1 MMDAPHGGDIYAY
14 DRDLLDFSV
23 NLNPLGMPDRVL
35 RAIREHA
42 EEYDR
47 YPDPH
52 CRALRRALS
61 VRESAPEK
69 WLVFGNGA
77 ADLIVRLC
85 MVLKPKRALLPAPT
99 FSEYEKA
106 VRLAGGEVRRFFLRQ
121 EAGYQVTADYADAVQ
136 PGDSVVFLCNPNNPT
151 GALAE
156 PGTVEAL
163 LSACGQVGAVL
174 VVDECFLPFTDGRSC
189 QSWLRA
195 YPNLMVLRAFTKLYA
210 MAGLR
215 LGYGICGDPGLMDR
229 LESVRQPWTVSALA
243 QEAGLAALKETD
255 YVERTREL
263 VRAQR
268 QVLKDGLARL
278 GLAVWDSQ
286 ANYLFFRGPE
296 GLKERLAARK
306 VLIRSCANYPGLD
319 GRYYRICVGTEENNR
334 RFLRELEAALEGK
347 G

>member
-35 RAIREHA
+35 RAVREHA

-61 VRESAPEK
+61 VRESVPEK

-136 PGDSVVFLCNPNNPT
+136 LGDSVVFLCNPNNPT

-215 LGYGICGDPGLMDR
+215 LGYLMCADEDLAGR
-229 LESVRQPWTVSALA
+229 IGAWGQSWSVSAPA
-243 QEAGLAALKETD
+243 QVAGLAAVSEEGWP
-255 YVERTREL
+255 ERTRRFLRMERPWMTDAL
-263 VRAQR
+263 GALGFFVYPSHSNFLLFQARPDLWDRAM
-268 QVLKDGLARL
+268 AL
-278 GLAVWDSQ
+278 GVMLRPCS
-286 ANYLFFRGPE
+286 NF
-296 GLKERLAARK
+296 
-306 VLIRSCANYPGLD
+306 PGLD
-319 GRYYRICVGTEENNR
+319 GSYFRIGLKKRVQNEMLLQVLKEIG
-334 RFLRELEAALEGK
+334 G
-347 G
+347 

>member
-61 VRESAPEK
+61 VRESVPEK

-189 QSWLRA
+189 QSRLRA

-215 LGYGICGDPGLMDR
+215 LGYLMCADEDLAGR
-229 LESVRQPWTVSALA
+229 IGAWGQSWSVSAPA
-243 QEAGLAALKETD
+243 QVAGLAAVSEEGWP
-255 YVERTREL
+255 ERTRRFLRMERPWMTDAL
-263 VRAQR
+263 GALGFFVYPSHSNFLLFQARPDLWDRAM
-268 QVLKDGLARL
+268 ARGVML
-278 GLAVWDSQ
+278 RPCS
-286 ANYLFFRGPE
+286 NF
-296 GLKERLAARK
+296 
-306 VLIRSCANYPGLD
+306 PGLD
-319 GRYYRICVGTEENNR
+319 GSVFNTRCFC
-334 RFLRELEAALEGK
+334 RF
-347 G
+347 

>member
-85 MVLKPKRALLPAPT
+85 MVLKPKRALLPAPP

-215 LGYGICGDPGLMDR
+215 LGYLMCADEDLAGR
-229 LESVRQPWTVSALA
+229 IGAWGQSWSVSAPA
-243 QEAGLAALKETD
+243 QVAGLAAVSEEGWP
-255 YVERTREL
+255 ERTRRFLRMERPWMTDAL
-263 VRAQR
+263 GALGFFVYPSHSNFLLFQARPDLWDRAM
-268 QVLKDGLARL
+268 ARGVML
-278 GLAVWDSQ
+278 RPCS
-286 ANYLFFRGPE
+286 NF
-296 GLKERLAARK
+296 
-306 VLIRSCANYPGLD
+306 PGLD
-319 GRYYRICVGTEENNR
+319 GSYFRIGLKKRVQNEMLLQVLKEIG
-334 RFLRELEAALEGK
+334 G
-347 G
+347 

>member
-23 NLNPLGMPDRVL
+23 NLNPLGMPDCVL

-61 VRESAPEK
+61 VRESVPEK

-189 QSWLRA
+189 QSRLRA

-215 LGYGICGDPGLMDR
+215 LGYLMCADEDLAGR
-229 LESVRQPWTVSALA
+229 IGAWGQSWSVSAPA
-243 QEAGLAALKETD
+243 QVAGLAAVSEEGWP
-255 YVERTREL
+255 ERTRRFLRMERPWMTDAL
-263 VRAQR
+263 GALGFFVYPSHSNFLLFQARPDLWDRAM
-268 QVLKDGLARL
+268 ARGVML
-278 GLAVWDSQ
+278 RPCS
-286 ANYLFFRGPE
+286 NF
-296 GLKERLAARK
+296 
-306 VLIRSCANYPGLD
+306 PGLD
-319 GRYYRICVGTEENNR
+319 GSYFRIGLKKRVQNEMLLQVLKEIG
-334 RFLRELEAALEGK
+334 G
-347 G
+347 

>member
-61 VRESAPEK
+61 VRESVPEK

-189 QSWLRA
+189 QSRLRA

-215 LGYGICGDPGLMDR
+215 LGYLMCADEDLAGR
-229 LESVRQPWTVSALA
+229 IGAWGQSWSVSAPA
-243 QEAGLAALKETD
+243 QVAGLAAVSEEGWP
-255 YVERTREL
+255 ERTRRFLRME
-263 VRAQR
+263 RPWMTDA
-268 QVLKDGLARL
+268 L
-278 GLAVWDSQ
+278 GALGFFVYPSHS
-286 ANYLFFRGPE
+286 NFLFFQARPDLWDRAMARGVMLRPC
-296 GLKERLAARK
+296 
-306 VLIRSCANYPGLD
+306 SNFPGLD
-319 GRYYRICVGTEENNR
+319 GSYFRIGLKKRVQNEMLLQVLKEIG
-334 RFLRELEAALEGK
+334 G
-347 G
+347 

>member
-61 VRESAPEK
+61 VRESMPEK

-189 QSWLRA
+189 QSRLRA

-215 LGYGICGDPGLMDR
+215 LGYLMCADEDLAGR
-229 LESVRQPWTVSALA
+229 IGAWGQSWSVSAPA
-243 QEAGLAALKETD
+243 QVAGLAAVSEEGWP
-255 YVERTREL
+255 ERTRRFLRMERPWMTDAL
-263 VRAQR
+263 GALGFFVYPSHSNFLLFQARPDLWDRAM
-268 QVLKDGLARL
+268 ARGVML
-278 GLAVWDSQ
+278 RPCS
-286 ANYLFFRGPE
+286 NF
-296 GLKERLAARK
+296 
-306 VLIRSCANYPGLD
+306 PGLD
-319 GRYYRICVGTEENNR
+319 GSYFRIGLKKRVQNEMLLQVLKEIG
-334 RFLRELEAALEGK
+334 G
-347 G
+347 

>member
-35 RAIREHA
+35 RAVREHA

-136 PGDSVVFLCNPNNPT
+136 PGDSVVILCNPNNPT

-189 QSWLRA
+189 QSRLRA

-215 LGYGICGDPGLMDR
+215 LGYLMCADEDLAGR
-229 LESVRQPWTVSALA
+229 IGAWGQSWSVSAPA
-243 QEAGLAALKETD
+243 QVAGLAAVSEEGWP
-255 YVERTREL
+255 ERTRRFLRMERPWMTDAL
-263 VRAQR
+263 GALGFFVYPSHSNFLLFQARPDLWDRAM
-268 QVLKDGLARL
+268 ARGVML
-278 GLAVWDSQ
+278 RPCS
-286 ANYLFFRGPE
+286 NF
-296 GLKERLAARK
+296 
-306 VLIRSCANYPGLD
+306 PGLD
-319 GRYYRICVGTEENNR
+319 GSYFRIGLKKRVQNEMLLQVLKEIG
-334 RFLRELEAALEGK
+334 G
-347 G
+347 

>member
-61 VRESAPEK
+61 VRESVPEK

-121 EAGYQVTADYADAVQ
+121 EVGYQVTADYADAVQ

-189 QSWLRA
+189 QSRLRA

-215 LGYGICGDPGLMDR
+215 LGYLMCADEDLAGR
-229 LESVRQPWTVSALA
+229 IGAWGQSWSVSAPA
-243 QEAGLAALKETD
+243 QVAGLAAVSEEGWP
-255 YVERTREL
+255 ERTRRFLRMERPWMTDAL
-263 VRAQR
+263 GALGFFVYPSHSNFLLFQARPDLWDRAM
-268 QVLKDGLARL
+268 ARGVML
-278 GLAVWDSQ
+278 RPCS
-286 ANYLFFRGPE
+286 NF
-296 GLKERLAARK
+296 
-306 VLIRSCANYPGLD
+306 PGLD
-319 GRYYRICVGTEENNR
+319 GSYFRIGLKKRVQNEMLLQVLKEIG
-334 RFLRELEAALEGK
+334 G
-347 G
+347 

>member
-35 RAIREHA
+35 RAVREHA

-61 VRESAPEK
+61 VRESVPEK

-121 EAGYQVTADYADAVQ
+121 EADYQVTADYADAVQ
-136 PGDSVVFLCNPNNPT
+136 LGDSVVFLCNPNNPT

-215 LGYGICGDPGLMDR
+215 LGYLMCADEDLAGR
-229 LESVRQPWTVSALA
+229 IGAWGQSWSVSAPA
-243 QEAGLAALKETD
+243 QVAGLAAVSEEGWP
-255 YVERTREL
+255 ERTRRFLRMERPWMTDAL
-263 VRAQR
+263 GALGFFVYPSHSNFLLFQARPDLWDRAM
-268 QVLKDGLARL
+268 ARGVML
-278 GLAVWDSQ
+278 RPCS
-286 ANYLFFRGPE
+286 NF
-296 GLKERLAARK
+296 
-306 VLIRSCANYPGLD
+306 PGLD
-319 GRYYRICVGTEENNR
+319 GSYFRIGLKKRVQNEMLLQVLKEIG
-334 RFLRELEAALEGK
+334 G
-347 G
+347 

>member
-61 VRESAPEK
+61 VRESVPEK

-189 QSWLRA
+189 QSRLRA

-215 LGYGICGDPGLMDR
+215 LGYLMCADEDLAGR
-229 LESVRQPWTVSALA
+229 IGAWGQSWSVSAPA
-243 QEAGLAALKETD
+243 QVAGLTAVSEEGWP
-255 YVERTREL
+255 ERTRRFLRMERPWMTDAL
-263 VRAQR
+263 GALGFFVYPSHSNFLLFQARPDLWDRAM
-268 QVLKDGLARL
+268 ARGVML
-278 GLAVWDSQ
+278 RPCS
-286 ANYLFFRGPE
+286 NF
-296 GLKERLAARK
+296 
-306 VLIRSCANYPGLD
+306 PGLD
-319 GRYYRICVGTEENNR
+319 GSYFRIGLKKRVQNEMLLQVLKEIG
-334 RFLRELEAALEGK
+334 G
-347 G
+347 

>member
-1 MMDAPHGGDIYAY
+1 MMDALHGGDIYAY

-195 YPNLMVLRAFTKLYA
+195 YPNLIVLRAFTKLYA

-215 LGYGICGDPGLMDR
+215 LGYLMCADEDLAGR
-229 LESVRQPWTVSALA
+229 IGAWGQSWSVSAPA
-243 QEAGLAALKETD
+243 QVAGLAAVSEEGWP
-255 YVERTREL
+255 ERTRRFLRMERPWMTDAL
-263 VRAQR
+263 RGLGFFVYPSHSNFLLFQARPDLWDRAM
-268 QVLKDGLARL
+268 ARGVML
-278 GLAVWDSQ
+278 RPCS
-286 ANYLFFRGPE
+286 NF
-296 GLKERLAARK
+296 
-306 VLIRSCANYPGLD
+306 PGLD
-319 GRYYRICVGTEENNR
+319 GSYFRIGLKKRVQNEMLLQVLKEIG
-334 RFLRELEAALEGK
+334 G
-347 G
+347 

>member
-61 VRESAPEK
+61 VRESVPEK

-136 PGDSVVFLCNPNNPT
+136 LGDSVVFLCNPNNPT

-215 LGYGICGDPGLMDR
+215 LGYLMCADEDLAGR
-229 LESVRQPWTVSALA
+229 IGAWGQSWSVSAPA
-243 QEAGLAALKETD
+243 QVAGLAAVSEEGWP
-255 YVERTREL
+255 ERTRRFLRMERPWMTDAL
-263 VRAQR
+263 GALGFFVYPSHSNFLLFQARPDLWDRAM
-268 QVLKDGLARL
+268 ARGVML
-278 GLAVWDSQ
+278 RPCS
-286 ANYLFFRGPE
+286 NF
-296 GLKERLAARK
+296 
-306 VLIRSCANYPGLD
+306 PGLD
-319 GRYYRICVGTEENNR
+319 GSYFRIGLKKRVQNEMLLQVLKEIG
-334 RFLRELEAALEGK
+334 G
-347 G
+347 

>member
-35 RAIREHA
+35 RAVREHA

-215 LGYGICGDPGLMDR
+215 LGYLMCADEDLAGR
-229 LESVRQPWTVSALA
+229 IGAWGQSWSVSAPA
-243 QEAGLAALKETD
+243 QVAGLAAVSEEGWP
-255 YVERTREL
+255 ERTRRFLRMERPWMTDAL
-263 VRAQR
+263 GALGFFVYPSHSNFLLFQARPDLWDRAM
-268 QVLKDGLARL
+268 ARGVML
-278 GLAVWDSQ
+278 RPCS
-286 ANYLFFRGPE
+286 NF
-296 GLKERLAARK
+296 
-306 VLIRSCANYPGLD
+306 PGLD
-319 GRYYRICVGTEENNR
+319 GSYFRIGLKKRVQNEMLLQVLKEIG
-334 RFLRELEAALEGK
+334 G
-347 G
+347 

>member
-35 RAIREHA
+35 RAVREHA

-61 VRESAPEK
+61 VRESVPEK

-136 PGDSVVFLCNPNNPT
+136 LGDSVVFLCNPNNPT

-215 LGYGICGDPGLMDR
+215 LGYLMCADEDLAGR
-229 LESVRQPWTVSALA
+229 IGAWGQSWSVSAPA
-243 QEAGLAALKETD
+243 QVAGLAAVSEEGWP
-255 YVERTREL
+255 ERTRRFLRMERPWMTDAL
-263 VRAQR
+263 GAVGFFVYPSHSNFLLFQARPDLWDRAM
-268 QVLKDGLARL
+268 ARGVML
-278 GLAVWDSQ
+278 RPCS
-286 ANYLFFRGPE
+286 NF
-296 GLKERLAARK
+296 
-306 VLIRSCANYPGLD
+306 PGLD
-319 GRYYRICVGTEENNR
+319 GSYFRIGLKKRVQNEMLLQVLKEIG
-334 RFLRELEAALEGK
+334 G
-347 G
+347 

>member
-35 RAIREHA
+35 QAVREHA

-61 VRESAPEK
+61 VRESVPEK

-189 QSWLRA
+189 QSRLRA

-215 LGYGICGDPGLMDR
+215 LGYLMCADEDLAGR
-229 LESVRQPWTVSALA
+229 IGAWGQSWSVSAPA
-243 QEAGLAALKETD
+243 QVAGLAAVSEEGWP
-255 YVERTREL
+255 ERTRRFLRMERPWMTDAL
-263 VRAQR
+263 GALGFFVYPSHSNFLLFQARPDLWDRAM
-268 QVLKDGLARL
+268 ARGVML
-278 GLAVWDSQ
+278 RPCS
-286 ANYLFFRGPE
+286 NF
-296 GLKERLAARK
+296 
-306 VLIRSCANYPGLD
+306 PGLD
-319 GRYYRICVGTEENNR
+319 GSYFRIGLKKRVQNEMLLQVLKEIG
-334 RFLRELEAALEGK
+334 G
-347 G
+347 

>member
-136 PGDSVVFLCNPNNPT
+136 PGDSVVILCNPNNPT

-215 LGYGICGDPGLMDR
+215 LGYLMCADEDLAGR
-229 LESVRQPWTVSALA
+229 IGAWGQSWSVSAPA
-243 QEAGLAALKETD
+243 QVAGLAAVSEEGWP
-255 YVERTREL
+255 ERTRRFLRMERPWMTDAL
-263 VRAQR
+263 GALGFFVYPSHSNFLLFQARPDLWDRAM
-268 QVLKDGLARL
+268 ARGVML
-278 GLAVWDSQ
+278 RPCS
-286 ANYLFFRGPE
+286 NF
-296 GLKERLAARK
+296 
-306 VLIRSCANYPGLD
+306 PGLD
-319 GRYYRICVGTEENNR
+319 GSYFRIGLKKRVQNEMLLQVLKEIG
-334 RFLRELEAALEGK
+334 G
-347 G
+347 

>member
-61 VRESAPEK
+61 VRESVPEK

-174 VVDECFLPFTDGRSC
+174 VVDECFLPFTDGRSG
-189 QSWLRA
+189 QRRLRA
-195 YPNLMVLRAFTKLYA
+195 SPNRLVLRAFTQLYA

-215 LGYGICGDPGLMDR
+215 LGYLMCADEDLAGR
-229 LESVRQPWTVSALA
+229 IGAWGQSWSVSAPA
-243 QEAGLAALKETD
+243 QVAGLAAVSEEGWP
-255 YVERTREL
+255 ERTRRFLRMERPWMTDAL
-263 VRAQR
+263 GALGFFVYPSHSNFLLFQARPDLWDRAM
-268 QVLKDGLARL
+268 ARGVML
-278 GLAVWDSQ
+278 RPCS
-286 ANYLFFRGPE
+286 NF
-296 GLKERLAARK
+296 
-306 VLIRSCANYPGLD
+306 PGLD
-319 GRYYRICVGTEENNR
+319 GSYFRIGLKKRVQNEMLLQVLKEIG
-334 RFLRELEAALEGK
+334 G
-347 G
+347 

>member
-189 QSWLRA
+189 QSRLRA

-215 LGYGICGDPGLMDR
+215 LGYLMCADEDLAGR
-229 LESVRQPWTVSALA
+229 IGAWGQSWSVSAPA
-243 QEAGLAALKETD
+243 QVAGLAAVSEEGWP
-255 YVERTREL
+255 ERTRRFLRMERPWMTDAL
-263 VRAQR
+263 GALGFFVYPSHSNFLLFQARPDLWDRAM
-268 QVLKDGLARL
+268 ARGVML
-278 GLAVWDSQ
+278 RPCS
-286 ANYLFFRGPE
+286 NF
-296 GLKERLAARK
+296 
-306 VLIRSCANYPGLD
+306 PGLD
-319 GRYYRICVGTEENNR
+319 GSYFRIGLKKRVQNEMLLQVLKEIG
-334 RFLRELEAALEGK
+334 G
-347 G
+347 

>member
-195 YPNLMVLRAFTKLYA
+195 YPNLIVLRAFTKLYA

-215 LGYGICGDPGLMDR
+215 LGYLMCADEDLAGR
-229 LESVRQPWTVSALA
+229 IGAWGQSWSVSAPA
-243 QEAGLAALKETD
+243 QVAGLAAVSEEGWP
-255 YVERTREL
+255 ERTRRFLRMERPWMTDAL
-263 VRAQR
+263 GALGFFVYPSHSNFLLFQARPDLWDRAM
-268 QVLKDGLARL
+268 ARGVML
-278 GLAVWDSQ
+278 RPCS
-286 ANYLFFRGPE
+286 NF
-296 GLKERLAARK
+296 
-306 VLIRSCANYPGLD
+306 PGLD
-319 GRYYRICVGTEENNR
+319 GSYFRIGLKKRVKNEMLLQVLKEIG
-334 RFLRELEAALEGK
+334 G
-347 G
+347 

>member
-61 VRESAPEK
+61 VRESVPEK

-136 PGDSVVFLCNPNNPT
+136 LGDSVVFLCNPNNPT

-189 QSWLRA
+189 QSRLRA

-215 LGYGICGDPGLMDR
+215 LGYLMCADEDLAGR
-229 LESVRQPWTVSALA
+229 IGAWGQSWSVSAPA
-243 QEAGLAALKETD
+243 QVAGLAAVSEEGWP
-255 YVERTREL
+255 ERTRRFLRMERPWMTDAL
-263 VRAQR
+263 GALGFFVYPSHSNFLLFQARPDLWDRAM
-268 QVLKDGLARL
+268 ARGVML
-278 GLAVWDSQ
+278 RPCS
-286 ANYLFFRGPE
+286 NF
-296 GLKERLAARK
+296 
-306 VLIRSCANYPGLD
+306 PGLD
-319 GRYYRICVGTEENNR
+319 GSYFRIGLKKRVQNEMLLQVLKEIG
-334 RFLRELEAALEGK
+334 G
-347 G
+347 

>member
-35 RAIREHA
+35 RAVREHA

-61 VRESAPEK
+61 VRESVPEK

-136 PGDSVVFLCNPNNPT
+136 LGDSVVFLCNPNNPT

-215 LGYGICGDPGLMDR
+215 LGYLMCADEDLAGR
-229 LESVRQPWTVSALA
+229 IGAWGQSWSVSAPA
-243 QEAGLAALKETD
+243 QVAGLAAVSEEGWP
-255 YVERTREL
+255 ERTRRFLRMERPWMTDAL
-263 VRAQR
+263 GALGFFVYPSHSNFLLFQARPDLWDRAM
-268 QVLKDGLARL
+268 ARGVML
-278 GLAVWDSQ
+278 RPCS
-286 ANYLFFRGPE
+286 NF
-296 GLKERLAARK
+296 
-306 VLIRSCANYPGLD
+306 PGLD
-319 GRYYRICVGTEENNR
+319 GSYFRIGLKKRVQNEMLLQVLKEIGR
-334 RFLRELEAALEGK
+334 
-347 G
+347 

>member
-35 RAIREHA
+35 RAVREHA

-61 VRESAPEK
+61 VRESVPEK

-215 LGYGICGDPGLMDR
+215 LGYLMCADEDLAGR
-229 LESVRQPWTVSALA
+229 IGAWGQSWSVSAPA
-243 QEAGLAALKETD
+243 QVAGLAAVSEEGWP
-255 YVERTREL
+255 ERTRRFLRMERPWMTDAL
-263 VRAQR
+263 GALGFFVYPSHSNFLLFQARPDLWDRAM
-268 QVLKDGLARL
+268 ARGVML
-278 GLAVWDSQ
+278 RPCS
-286 ANYLFFRGPE
+286 NF
-296 GLKERLAARK
+296 
-306 VLIRSCANYPGLD
+306 PGLD
-319 GRYYRICVGTEENNR
+319 GSYFRIGLKKRVQNEMLLQVLKEIG
-334 RFLRELEAALEGK
+334 G
-347 G
+347 

>member
-195 YPNLMVLRAFTKLYA
+195 YPNLIVLRAFTKLYA

-215 LGYGICGDPGLMDR
+215 LGYLMCADEDLAGR
-229 LESVRQPWTVSALA
+229 IGAWGQSWSVSAPA
-243 QEAGLAALKETD
+243 QVAGLAAVSEEGWP
-255 YVERTREL
+255 ERT
-263 VRAQR
+263 
-268 QVLKDGLARL
+268 
-278 GLAVWDSQ
+278 
-286 ANYLFFRGPE
+286 
-296 GLKERLAARK
+296 
-306 VLIRSCANYPGLD
+306 
-319 GRYYRICVGTEENNR
+319 R
-334 RFLRELEAALEGK
+334 RFLRMERPWMTDALGALGFFVYPSHSNFLLFQARPDLWDRAMARGVMLRPCSNFLGLDGSYFRIGLKKRVQNEMLLQVLKEIG

>member
-189 QSWLRA
+189 QSRLRA
-195 YPNLMVLRAFTKLYA
+195 YPNLIVLRAFTKLYA

-215 LGYGICGDPGLMDR
+215 LGYLMCADEDLAGR
-229 LESVRQPWTVSALA
+229 IGAWGQSWSVSAPA
-243 QEAGLAALKETD
+243 QVAGLAAVSEEGWP
-255 YVERTREL
+255 ERTRRFLRMERPWMTDAL
-263 VRAQR
+263 GALGFFVYPSHSNFLLFQARPDLWDRAM
-268 QVLKDGLARL
+268 ARGVML
-278 GLAVWDSQ
+278 RPCS
-286 ANYLFFRGPE
+286 NF
-296 GLKERLAARK
+296 
-306 VLIRSCANYPGLD
+306 PGLD
-319 GRYYRICVGTEENNR
+319 GSYFRIGLKKRVQNEMLLQVLKEIG
-334 RFLRELEAALEGK
+334 G
-347 G
+347 

>member
-35 RAIREHA
+35 RAVREHA

-61 VRESAPEK
+61 VRESVPEK

-136 PGDSVVFLCNPNNPT
+136 LGDSVVFLCNPNNPT

-215 LGYGICGDPGLMDR
+215 LGYLMCADEDLAGR
-229 LESVRQPWTVSALA
+229 IGAWGQSWSVSAPA
-243 QEAGLAALKETD
+243 QVAGLAAVSEEGWP
-255 YVERTREL
+255 ERTRRFLRMERPWMTDAL
-263 VRAQR
+263 GALGFFVYPSHSNFLLFQARPDLWDRAM
-268 QVLKDGLARL
+268 ARGVML
-278 GLAVWDSQ
+278 RPCS
-286 ANYLFFRGPE
+286 NF
-296 GLKERLAARK
+296 
-306 VLIRSCANYPGLD
+306 PGLD
-319 GRYYRICVGTEENNR
+319 GSYFRIGLKKRVQNEMLLQVLKEIG
-334 RFLRELEAALEGK
+334 G
-347 G
+347 

>member
-136 PGDSVVFLCNPNNPT
+136 LGDSVVFLCNPNNPT

-215 LGYGICGDPGLMDR
+215 LGYLMCADEDLAGR
-229 LESVRQPWTVSALA
+229 IGAWGQSWSVSAPA
-243 QEAGLAALKETD
+243 QVAGLAAVSEEGWP
-255 YVERTREL
+255 ERTRRFLRMERPWMTDAL
-263 VRAQR
+263 GALGFFVYPSHSNFLLFQARPDLWDRAM
-268 QVLKDGLARL
+268 ARGVML
-278 GLAVWDSQ
+278 RPCS
-286 ANYLFFRGPE
+286 NF
-296 GLKERLAARK
+296 
-306 VLIRSCANYPGLD
+306 PGLD
-319 GRYYRICVGTEENNR
+319 GSYFRIGLKKRVQNEMLLQVLKEIG
-334 RFLRELEAALEGK
+334 G
-347 G
+347 

>member
-35 RAIREHA
+35 RAVREHA

-61 VRESAPEK
+61 VRESVPEK

-136 PGDSVVFLCNPNNPT
+136 LGDSVVFLCNPNNPT

-215 LGYGICGDPGLMDR
+215 LGYLMCADEDLAGR
-229 LESVRQPWTVSALA
+229 IGAWGQSWSVSAPA
-243 QEAGLAALKETD
+243 QVAGLAAVSEEGWP
-255 YVERTREL
+255 ERTRRFLRMERPWMTDAL
-263 VRAQR
+263 GALGFFDYPSHSNFLLFQARPDLWDRAM
-268 QVLKDGLARL
+268 ARGVML
-278 GLAVWDSQ
+278 RPCS
-286 ANYLFFRGPE
+286 NF
-296 GLKERLAARK
+296 
-306 VLIRSCANYPGLD
+306 PGLD
-319 GRYYRICVGTEENNR
+319 GSYFRIGLKKRVQNEMLLQVLKEIG
-334 RFLRELEAALEGK
+334 G
-347 G
+347 

>member
-61 VRESAPEK
+61 VRESVPEK

-189 QSWLRA
+189 QSRLRA

-215 LGYGICGDPGLMDR
+215 LGYLMCADEDLAGRIGAWGL
-229 LESVRQPWTVSALA
+229 SAPA
-243 QEAGLAALKETD
+243 QVAGLAAVSEEGWP
-255 YVERTREL
+255 ERTRRFLRMERPWMTDAL
-263 VRAQR
+263 GALGFFVYPSHSNFLLFQARPDLWDRAM
-268 QVLKDGLARL
+268 ARGVML
-278 GLAVWDSQ
+278 RPCS
-286 ANYLFFRGPE
+286 NF
-296 GLKERLAARK
+296 
-306 VLIRSCANYPGLD
+306 PGLD
-319 GRYYRICVGTEENNR
+319 GSYFRIGLKKRVQNEMLLQVLKEIG
-334 RFLRELEAALEGK
+334 G
-347 G
+347 

>member
-121 EAGYQVTADYADAVQ
+121 EAGYQVTADYADTVQ

-215 LGYGICGDPGLMDR
+215 LGYLMCADEDLAGR
-229 LESVRQPWTVSALA
+229 IGAWGQSWSVSAPA
-243 QEAGLAALKETD
+243 QVAGLAAVSEEGWP
-255 YVERTREL
+255 ERTRRFLRMERPWMTDAL
-263 VRAQR
+263 GALGFFVYPSHSNFLLFQARPDLWDRAM
-268 QVLKDGLARL
+268 ARGVML
-278 GLAVWDSQ
+278 RPCS
-286 ANYLFFRGPE
+286 NF
-296 GLKERLAARK
+296 
-306 VLIRSCANYPGLD
+306 PGLD
-319 GRYYRICVGTEENNR
+319 GSYFRIGLKKRVQNEMLLQVLKEIG
-334 RFLRELEAALEGK
+334 G
-347 G
+347 

>member
-23 NLNPLGMPDRVL
+23 NLNPLGMPYRVL

-189 QSWLRA
+189 QSRLRA

-215 LGYGICGDPGLMDR
+215 LGYLMCADEDLAGR
-229 LESVRQPWTVSALA
+229 IGAWGQSWSVSAPA
-243 QEAGLAALKETD
+243 QVAGLAAVSEEGWP
-255 YVERTREL
+255 ERTRRFLRMERPWMTDAL
-263 VRAQR
+263 GALGFFVYPSHSNFLLFQARPDLWDRAM
-268 QVLKDGLARL
+268 ARGVML
-278 GLAVWDSQ
+278 RPCS
-286 ANYLFFRGPE
+286 NF
-296 GLKERLAARK
+296 
-306 VLIRSCANYPGLD
+306 PGLD
-319 GRYYRICVGTEENNR
+319 GSYFRIGLKKRVQNEMLLQVLKEIG
-334 RFLRELEAALEGK
+334 G
-347 G
+347 

>member
-61 VRESAPEK
+61 VRESVPEK

-189 QSWLRA
+189 QSRLRA

-215 LGYGICGDPGLMDR
+215 LGYLMCADEDLAGR
-229 LESVRQPWTVSALA
+229 IGAWGQSWSVSAPA
-243 QEAGLAALKETD
+243 QVAGLAAVSEEGWP
-255 YVERTREL
+255 ERTRRFLRMERPWMTDAL
-263 VRAQR
+263 GALGFFVYPSHSNFLLFQARPDLWDRAM
-268 QVLKDGLARL
+268 ARGVML
-278 GLAVWDSQ
+278 RPCS
-286 ANYLFFRGPE
+286 NF
-296 GLKERLAARK
+296 
-306 VLIRSCANYPGLD
+306 PGLD
-319 GRYYRICVGTEENNR
+319 GSYFRIGLKKRVQNEMLLQVLKEIG
-334 RFLRELEAALEGK
+334 G
-347 G
+347 

>member
-35 RAIREHA
+35 RAVREHA

-61 VRESAPEK
+61 VRESVPEK

-189 QSWLRA
+189 QSRLRA

-215 LGYGICGDPGLMDR
+215 LGYLMCADEDLAGR
-229 LESVRQPWTVSALA
+229 IGAWGQSWSVSAPA
-243 QEAGLAALKETD
+243 QVAGLAAVSEEGWP
-255 YVERTREL
+255 ERTRRFLRMERPWMTDAL
-263 VRAQR
+263 GALGFFVYPSHSNFLLFQARPDLWDRAM
-268 QVLKDGLARL
+268 ARGVML
-278 GLAVWDSQ
+278 RPCS
-286 ANYLFFRGPE
+286 NF
-296 GLKERLAARK
+296 
-306 VLIRSCANYPGLD
+306 PGLD
-319 GRYYRICVGTEENNR
+319 GSYFRIGLKKRVQNEMLLQVLKEIG
-334 RFLRELEAALEGK
+334 G
-347 G
+347 

>member
-35 RAIREHA
+35 RAVREHA

-61 VRESAPEK
+61 VRESVPEK

-136 PGDSVVFLCNPNNPT
+136 LGDSVVFLCNPNNPT

-215 LGYGICGDPGLMDR
+215 LGYLMCADEDLAGR
-229 LESVRQPWTVSALA
+229 IGAWGQSWSVSAPA
-243 QEAGLAALKETD
+243 QVAGLAAVSEEGWP
-255 YVERTREL
+255 ERTRRFLRMERPWMTDAL
-263 VRAQR
+263 GALGFFVYPSHSNFLLYQARPDLWDRAM
-268 QVLKDGLARL
+268 ARGVML
-278 GLAVWDSQ
+278 RPCS
-286 ANYLFFRGPE
+286 NF
-296 GLKERLAARK
+296 
-306 VLIRSCANYPGLD
+306 PGLD
-319 GRYYRICVGTEENNR
+319 GSYFRIGLKKRVQNEMLLQVLKEIG
-334 RFLRELEAALEGK
+334 G
-347 G
+347 

>member
-136 PGDSVVFLCNPNNPT
+136 PGDSGVFLCHPNNPT

-189 QSWLRA
+189 QSRLRA

-215 LGYGICGDPGLMDR
+215 LGYLMCADEDLAGR
-229 LESVRQPWTVSALA
+229 IGAWGQSWSVSAPA
-243 QEAGLAALKETD
+243 QVAGLAAVSEEGWP
-255 YVERTREL
+255 ERTRRFLRMERPWMTDAL
-263 VRAQR
+263 GALGFFVYPSHSNFLLFQARPDLWDRAM
-268 QVLKDGLARL
+268 ARGVML
-278 GLAVWDSQ
+278 RPCS
-286 ANYLFFRGPE
+286 NF
-296 GLKERLAARK
+296 
-306 VLIRSCANYPGLD
+306 PGLD
-319 GRYYRICVGTEENNR
+319 GSYFRIGLKKRVQNEMLLQVLKEIG
-334 RFLRELEAALEGK
+334 G
-347 G
+347 

>member
-35 RAIREHA
+35 RAVREHA

-136 PGDSVVFLCNPNNPT
+136 LGDSVVFLCNPNNPT

-215 LGYGICGDPGLMDR
+215 LGYLMCADEDLAGR
-229 LESVRQPWTVSALA
+229 IGAWGQSWSVSAPA
-243 QEAGLAALKETD
+243 QVAGLAAVSEEGWP
-255 YVERTREL
+255 ERTRRFLRMERPWMTDAL
-263 VRAQR
+263 GALGFFVYPSHSNFLLFQARPDLWDRAM
-268 QVLKDGLARL
+268 ARGVML
-278 GLAVWDSQ
+278 RPCS
-286 ANYLFFRGPE
+286 NF
-296 GLKERLAARK
+296 
-306 VLIRSCANYPGLD
+306 PGLD
-319 GRYYRICVGTEENNR
+319 GSYFRIGLKKRVQNEMLLQVLKEIG
-334 RFLRELEAALEGK
+334 G
-347 G
+347 

>member
-61 VRESAPEK
+61 VRESVPEK

-189 QSWLRA
+189 QSRLRA

-215 LGYGICGDPGLMDR
+215 LGYLMCADEDLAGR
-229 LESVRQPWTVSALA
+229 IGAWGQSWSVSAPA
-243 QEAGLAALKETD
+243 QVAGLAAVSEEGWP
-255 YVERTREL
+255 ERTHRFLRMERPWMTDAL
-263 VRAQR
+263 GALGFFVYPSHSNFLLFQARPDLWDRAM
-268 QVLKDGLARL
+268 ARGVML
-278 GLAVWDSQ
+278 RPCS
-286 ANYLFFRGPE
+286 NF
-296 GLKERLAARK
+296 
-306 VLIRSCANYPGLD
+306 PGLD
-319 GRYYRICVGTEENNR
+319 GSYFRIGLKKRVQNEMLLQVLKEIG
-334 RFLRELEAALEGK
+334 G
-347 G
+347 

>member
-61 VRESAPEK
+61 VRESVPEK

-189 QSWLRA
+189 QSRLRA

-215 LGYGICGDPGLMDR
+215 LGYLMCADEDLAGR
-229 LESVRQPWTVSALA
+229 IGAWGQSWSVSAPA
-243 QEAGLAALKETD
+243 QVAGLAAVSEEGWP
-255 YVERTREL
+255 ERTRRFLRMERPWMTDAL
-263 VRAQR
+263 GALGFFVYPSHSNFLLFQARPDLWDRAM
-268 QVLKDGLARL
+268 ARGVML
-278 GLAVWDSQ
+278 RPCS
-286 ANYLFFRGPE
+286 NF
-296 GLKERLAARK
+296 
-306 VLIRSCANYPGLD
+306 PGLD
-319 GRYYRICVGTEENNR
+319 GSYFRIGLKKRVQNEML
-334 RFLRELEAALEGK
+334 LRVLKEIG

>member
-61 VRESAPEK
+61 VRESVPEK

-189 QSWLRA
+189 QSRLRA

-215 LGYGICGDPGLMDR
+215 LGYLMCADEDLAGR
-229 LESVRQPWTVSALA
+229 IGAWGQSWSVSAPA
-243 QEAGLAALKETD
+243 QVAGLAAVSEEGWP
-255 YVERTREL
+255 ERTRRFLRMERPWMTDAL
-263 VRAQR
+263 GALGFFVYPSHSNFLLFQARPDLWDRAM
-268 QVLKDGLARL
+268 ARGVML
-278 GLAVWDSQ
+278 RPCS
-286 ANYLFFRGPE
+286 NF
-296 GLKERLAARK
+296 
-306 VLIRSCANYPGLD
+306 PGLD
-319 GRYYRICVGTEENNR
+319 GSYFRIGLKSVFKTRCFC
-334 RFLRELEAALEGK
+334 RF
-347 G
+347 

>member
-195 YPNLMVLRAFTKLYA
+195 YPNLIVLRAFTKLYA

-215 LGYGICGDPGLMDR
+215 LGYLMCADEDLAGR
-229 LESVRQPWTVSALA
+229 IGAWGQSWSVSAPA
-243 QEAGLAALKETD
+243 QVAGLAAVSEEGWP
-255 YVERTREL
+255 ERTRRFLRMERPWMTDAL
-263 VRAQR
+263 GALGFFVYPSHSNFLLFQARPDLWDRAM
-268 QVLKDGLARL
+268 ARGVML
-278 GLAVWDSQ
+278 RPCS
-286 ANYLFFRGPE
+286 NF
-296 GLKERLAARK
+296 
-306 VLIRSCANYPGLD
+306 PGLD
-319 GRYYRICVGTEENNR
+319 GSYFRIGLKKRVQNEMLLQVLKEIG
-334 RFLRELEAALEGK
+334 G
-347 G
+347 